1 MDIPYLEPAEE
12 CEEVAFDECVEVEE
26 KIPVELCTRRR
37 VDETTFALERGKT
50 FRKEGEKRRR
60 RIGTRRPQEQSQK
73 GEEEEEVVRGE
84 KLGEED
90 SDGELGEE
98 GMEEEL

>member
-60 RIGTRRPQEQSQK
+60 RIGTRRPQEQSQ
-73 GEEEEEVVRGE
+73 EEEDEEEVRGGE
-84 KLGEED
+84 LGEED
-90 SDGELGEE
+90 SDEELGEE
-98 GMEEEL
+98 EKEEEL